1 MTVSKGGKF
10 TNIYIGN
17 AMKRGD
23 SSLNPTEP
31 PEVCSDP
38 SEPAELPEPTPLTE
52 PVAEAKNE
60 EEAQASGQE

>member
-17 AMKRGD
+17 GMKRGE

-31 PEVCSDP
+31 PEVCADP
-38 SEPAELPEPTPLTE
+38 SEPVELPEPTPLTE
-52 PVAEAKNE
+52 PDVPDPNLEVK
-60 EEAQASGQE
+60 S